1 MFLCTD
7 SSIAANMPFGLGE
20 LPKEYNKAVH
30 GPYDPAMYYGKAD
43 TPLAQVKLGQ
53 LPGWL
58 ARRSKNPI
66 DWGRACSRAWWRY
79 SHKYQQPKYCGI
91 TPIIQVCAVGMTFF
105 YFLNY
110 QKFKNHRNF
119 KYHW

>member
-1 MFLCTD
+1 MEQCLI
-7 SSIAANMPFGLGE
+7 S
-20 LPKEYNKAVH
+20 
-30 GPYDPAMYYGKAD
+30 AD

-110 QKFKNHRNF
+110 QKFSEFDDLIIHYEVN
-119 KYHW
+119 